1 MKATTSVANA
11 TKLNYAMLTEEFLNS
26 LDVSPQTSRTYKEAM
41 KNFLGWL
48 GTKGVVT
55 PSEMKAYKEWLR
67 LERAANTVAT
77 YLVAL
82 RRFFQYCVAEG
93 YLTMNPADNVK
104 SIRRPRG
111 HLRQDVPRD
120 GIRRLFDS
128 VNRTTTIGKRDFA
141 IMNLMARNGLRVI
154 EVHRANVGD
163 IEARQGRQ
171 ILRVFGKGR
180 DERDEFVVLT
190 DPVIQAIQDFL
201 TSRKDP
207 KPHEPL
213 FIGLGGRNHG
223 KRLTTRTISR
233 QVHRHMIQS
242 GVKNKKTS
250 PHSLRHSFVTLAI
263 QGGASIV
270 EAQVAA
276 RHRSI
281 ETTRVYFHEH
291 DRLDAPVED
300 KIKI

>member
-1 MKATTSVANA
+1 MRRPTTV
-11 TKLNYAMLTEEFLNS
+11 TPPKLNFPALAEEFLNS
-26 LDVSPQTSRTYKEAM
+26 LDASPQTARTYKEAM

-48 GTKGVVT
+48 GSKTIVT
-55 PSEMKAYKEWLR
+55 PLDMKAYKDWLR

-93 YLTMNPADNVK
+93 YLAMNPVDNVK
-104 SIRRPRG
+104 GIKRPRG

-120 GIRRLFDS
+120 GIRRLFDI
-128 VNRTTTIGKRDFA
+128 VNRNTLIGKRDFA
-141 IMNLMARNGLRVI
+141 IINLMVRNGLRVI

-163 IEARQGRQ
+163 IESRQGRQ
-171 ILRVFGKGR
+171 ILRVLGKGR

-190 DPVIQAIQDFL
+190 EPVILAIQDFL
-201 TSRKDP
+201 SQRKET

-213 FIGLGGRNHG
+213 FIGVGGRNHG

-233 QVHRHMIQS
+233 QVSSYMVKS

-263 QGGASIV
+263 QSGASIV

-291 DRLDAPVED
+291 DRLDSPVED

>member
-1 MKATTSVANA
+1 MKTVTPATSGLDYAELA
-11 TKLNYAMLTEEFLNS
+11 TDFLNS
-26 LDVSPQTSRTYKEAM
+26 LDASPQTARTYREAL
-41 KNFLGWL
+41 KNFLRWL
-48 GTKGVVT
+48 GKKDTVT
-55 PSEMKAYKEWLR
+55 LTDMKAYKEWLR

-82 RRFFQYCVAEG
+82 RRFFQFCVNEG
-93 YLTMNPADNVK
+93 YISSNPVDHVK

-111 HLRQDVPRD
+111 HLRQDVPRE
-120 GIRRLFDS
+120 GIRLLFSAVDRNTS
-128 VNRTTTIGKRDFA
+128 IGKRDFA
-141 IMNLMARNGLRVI
+141 IINLMVRNGLRVI

-163 IEARQGRQ
+163 IESKQGRQ

-190 DPVIQAIQDFL
+190 EPAIQAIQDFL
-201 TSRKDP
+201 TCRKDI
-207 KPHEPL
+207 KSHDPL
-213 FIGLGGRNHG
+213 FTGLGGRNKG
-223 KRLTTRTISR
+223 KRITTRTISR
-233 QVHRHMIQS
+233 QVNSYMIRS

-300 KIKI
+300 KIEI

>member
-1 MKATTSVANA
+1 
-11 TKLNYAMLTEEFLNS
+11 
-26 LDVSPQTSRTYKEAM
+26 
-41 KNFLGWL
+41 
-48 GTKGVVT
+48 
-55 PSEMKAYKEWLR
+55 
-67 LERAANTVAT
+67 
-77 YLVAL
+77 LVAL
-82 RRFFQYCVAEG
+82 RRFFQHCVAEG
-93 YLTMNPADNVK
+93 YLTMNPVDNVK

-111 HLRQDVPRD
+111 HLRQDLPRE

-128 VNRTTTIGKRDFA
+128 VNRATAIGKRDFA

-233 QVHRHMIQS
+233 QVNRHMIQC

-263 QGGASIV
+263 QSGASIV